1 MFSNIL
7 GLDHRVALF
16 RELATMVNSGISL
29 SEAISLLKTR
39 PAGPNLRAA
48 MEDAEKRI
56 ARGEQLS
63 EVMADHPDVFSEL
76 NRAMVMAG
84 EQSGRLDETL
94 NDVADYLEKEQE
106 LRQMLSRETFYPKV
120 LIGAM
125 IVIPLITQ
133 VVIAAIGSGAGAAVL
148 TLLKQL
154 AFYAA
159 VGGFFVALWYVYNNI
174 RSTEQGG
181 RTIDELKL
189 KIPVFGPLILQL
201 AWAKICR
208 AVGALYK
215 AGLTMDQATEIAA
228 GTAGNR
234 VIAQQLQNAVPIIQK
249 GKPLSEA
256 LVQQGNVPDL
266 PLRMLQSGEKTGD
279 IDVTMEKVATYF
291 EARAETSIRKLS
303 ILIMPISVV
312 LLGIVVLI
320 MAMQFYGGYF
330 SSTFDTLFGTLDAGQ

>member
-1 MFSNIL
+1 MLSNIL
-7 GLDHRVALF
+7 GLDQRVALF
-16 RELATMVNSGISL
+16 RELATMVNSGISV

-39 PAGPNLRAA
+39 PAGPDLRAA
-48 MEDAEKRI
+48 MEDAEHRV

-63 EVMADHPDVFSEL
+63 EVMKDHPDVFSEL

-106 LRQMLSRETFYPKV
+106 LRQMLSRETFYPKI

-125 IVIPLITQ
+125 IIIPLITQ
-133 VVIAAIGSGAGAAVL
+133 VVIAGVGGGAAAAVL
-148 TLLKQL
+148 TLLRQL
-154 AFYAA
+154 VLYAVIA
-159 VGGFFVALWYVYNNI
+159 GFIAALWYVYNNI

-181 RTIDELKL
+181 ETIDGLKL
-189 KIPVFGPLILQL
+189 KIPVLGPLVLQL
-201 AWAKICR
+201 AWAKVCR
-208 AVGALYK
+208 AVGALYA
-215 AGLTMDQATEIAA
+215 AGLTMDQAAEIAA

-234 VIAQQLQNAVPIIQK
+234 VIAQQLERAVPVIHK

-256 LVQQGNVPDL
+256 LVKQGHVPDL
-266 PLRMLQSGEKTGD
+266 PLRMLQSGEKTGE
-279 IDVTMEKVATYF
+279 IDATMEKVANYF

-303 ILIMPISVV
+303 MLIMPISVV
-312 LLGIVVLI
+312 ILGIVVLI

-330 SSTFDTLFGTLDAGQ
+330 AGTFDALLGGGGAFE

>member
-48 MEDAEKRI
+48 MEDAEHRI
-56 ARGEQLS
+56 AQGEQLS
-63 EVMADHPDVFSEL
+63 EVMEDHPDVFSEL
-76 NRAMVMAG
+76 NRAMIMAG
-84 EQSGRLDETL
+84 ERSGRLDETL

-106 LRQMLSRETFYPKV
+106 LRQMLSRETFYPKI

-125 IVIPLITQ
+125 IIIPLITQ
-133 VVIAAIGSGAGAAVL
+133 VVVVGIGRGVGSAVL
-148 TLLKQL
+148 VFLQQL
-154 AFYAA
+154 AIYA
-159 VGGFFVALWYVYNNI
+159 VIGGFIVALWYVYNSI

-181 RTIDELKL
+181 QTIDGLKL
-189 KIPVFGPLILQL
+189 KVPVLGGLINQL
-201 AWAKICR
+201 AWAKVCR
-208 AVGALYK
+208 AVGSLYR
-215 AGLTMDQATEIAA
+215 AGLTMDQAAEIAA

-234 VIAQQLQNAVPIIQK
+234 VIAQHLQSAIPIVQK
-249 GKPLSEA
+249 GQPLSEA
-256 LVQQGNVPDL
+256 LVKTGKVPDL

-279 IDVTMEKVATYF
+279 IDTTMEKVATYF

-303 ILIMPISVV
+303 MLIMPVSVV
-312 LLGIVVLI
+312 ILGIIVLI

-330 SSTFDTLFGTLDAGQ
+330 SDTFDTLFGAIDTVQ